1 MHKALDG
8 QIPGLPG
15 DDCRRPTPQKH
26 RAELSQEAS
35 WVGQRLEREELS
47 VGGVDRETKESHKA
61 ICSLCCTSD
70 LLSYTLI
77 QVLGDRVKM
86 IPDRTS
92 KC

>member
-1 MHKALDG
+1 MLDAKALDG

-26 RAELSQEAS
+26 GAELSQEAS

-61 ICSLCCTSD
+61 ICSLCYTS
-70 LLSYTLI
+70 I
-77 QVLGDRVKM
+77 QVLGDRVLM
-86 IPDRTS
+86 IL
-92 KC
+92 